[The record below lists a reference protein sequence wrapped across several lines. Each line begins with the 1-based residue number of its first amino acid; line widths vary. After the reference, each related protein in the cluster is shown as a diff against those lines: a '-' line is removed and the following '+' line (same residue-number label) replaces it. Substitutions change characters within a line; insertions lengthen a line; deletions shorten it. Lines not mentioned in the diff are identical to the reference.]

1 MTIDL
6 ALIRVMFQI
15 KLGKSKSDVT
25 QPMTQSKSSFTLIF
39 FIKKT
44 LF

>member
-15 KLGKSKSDVT
+15 KLGKSKLGVT
-25 QPMTQSKSSFTLIF
+25 QHANP
-39 FIKKT
+39 
-44 LF
+44 

>member
-6 ALIRVMFQI
+6 ALFRVMFQI

-25 QPMTQSKSSFTLIF
+25 QHANP
-39 FIKKT
+39 
-44 LF
+44 